1 MNVAA
6 AAAAAAAGTVIS
18 LARRLARRAD
28 AVDAADLSR
37 PLARCTSV
45 LQTR

>member
-1 MNVAA
+1 MNV
-6 AAAAAAAGTVIS
+6 AAAAAAGTVIS

-37 PLARCTSV
+37 PLAPRCTSV